1 MTASADRKGLR
12 FFLLFDIIN
21 ILWRGG
27 RKMKYERIVDGKFIE
42 RPNRFIAYAEIAGKK
57 ETVHV
62 KNTGRCAELL
72 QPGATVYLQK
82 ADNPERKTQ
91 WDLIGVKK
99 GKRMINMDSQIPNK
113 VVEEWI
119 RKGNLFPNATLIRP
133 ETTYGQSRFDLYVEE
148 RKRKIFIE
156 VKGVTLENDGVV
168 KFPDAPTERGIKHLN
183 ELCDAV
189 KDGYEAYVFFVIQ
202 MKGVKYFTPNR
213 KTHAAFAEAL
223 RNAKEQG
230 VNILA
235 YDCKVTKDSIEL
247 ANEVHVIFRNTNLE
261 SMGKPLVDWYRKQKR
276 DLPWREDVTAYKVWV
291 SEIMLQQTRVEA
303 VKPYY
308 ARFLNAFPTIRDLAD
323 AKEDMLLKMWEGLGY
338 YNRVRNMQKAAQQVM
353 IEYDGEFPSTYEEI
367 RSLTGI
373 GNYTAGA
380 IASFAFGVPKP
391 AVDGNVLR
399 VISRLT
405 ASYDDIMKASVR
417 ERVEE
422 ELEELIPMD
431 AASDFNQGLIE
442 LGAIVCVPNGAPK
455 CSECPLV
462 YLCKAH
468 QQGIELEL
476 PIKSKAKERR
486 VEKRTVFIFQ
496 DGDHVAIKKRPSK
509 GLLAGLYELPNV
521 EKHLT
526 EEEAVEY
533 SKQIGLAPLHIK
545 KLGEGKHIFSH
556 VEWQM
561 IGYRIRVDELEKA
574 CTEKMLFVHPEQI
587 QEEYPIPAAFETYTK
602 YVEIKLGQEKYE
614 NV

>member
-1 MTASADRKGLR
+1 
-12 FFLLFDIIN
+12 
-21 ILWRGG
+21 
-27 RKMKYERIVDGKFIE
+27 MKYERIVEGKFIE

-82 ADNPERKTQ
+82 SDKPERKTQ
-91 WDLIGVKK
+91 WDLISVKK

-119 RKGNLFPNATLIRP
+119 RNGNLFPNATLIKP

-148 RKRKIFIE
+148 EGRKIFIE
-156 VKGVTLENDGVV
+156 VKGVTLEMDGVV

-183 ELCDAV
+183 ELCDAI

-213 KTHAAFAEAL
+213 KTHAAFADAL

-235 YDCKVTKDSIEL
+235 YDCKVTKDSIEI
-247 ANEVHVIFRNTNLE
+247 ANEVPVVFRNTNLE
-261 SMGKPLVDWYRKQKR
+261 SIAKPLVNWYREQKR
-276 DLPWREDVTAYKVWV
+276 DLPWRENVTAYKVWV

-308 ARFLNAFPTIRDLAD
+308 ARFLKAFPTIRDLAD
-323 AKEDMLLKMWEGLGY
+323 AKEDVLLKMWEGLGY

-353 IEYDGEFPSTYEEI
+353 IEYEGEFPSTYQEI

-455 CSECPLV
+455 CAECPLLH
-462 YLCKAH
+462 LCKAH
-468 QQGIELEL
+468 EQGIELEL
-476 PIKSKAKERR
+476 PIKAKAKERR
-486 VEKRTVFIFQ
+486 IEKKTVIIFQ
-496 DGDHVAIKKRPSK
+496 DGEHVAIRKRPTK
-509 GLLAGLYELPNV
+509 GLLAGLYEFPNM
-521 EKHLT
+521 EGHLT
-526 EEEAVEY
+526 ETEAIAY
-533 SKQIGLAPLHIK
+533 CKQVGLSPLRIQP
-545 KLGEGKHIFSH
+545 LENGKHVFSH
-556 VEWQM
+556 VEWHM
-561 IGYRIRVDELEKA
+561 VGYRVRVDELEKS
-574 CTEKMLFVHPEQI
+574 CTEKMLFVHPEEI
-587 QEEYPIPAAFETYTK
+587 QAEYPIPAAFETYTK
-602 YVEIKLGQEKYE
+602 CVEIKLGQEKYK
-614 NV
+614 N